1 MLCGYVVALTNSLL
15 SLKFISCQKGDGEQ
29 DSIAVKWAIFSPNPT
44 HFFSVFFCSIRCDAI
59 RYIDTMHKSACQ
71 KSQETFRDF
80 CFWHMKFNMLLHCTL
95 RVLGLTSIDNNL
107 SDYAMINHNLAFV
120 SMNYRKKQRTCY
132 FCSNFASVV

>member
-1 MLCGYVVALTNSLL
+1 MLKSISLENCFVQSWNVFLFWCSLAAWSIWQTLSFLVVRRCYAGMLSLTNSLL

-59 RYIDTMHKSACQ
+59 HYIDTMHKSACQ

-80 CFWHMKFNMLLHCTL
+80 CFWHMKFNMLLYCTL
-95 RVLGLTSIDNNL
+95 RVLGLFS
-107 SDYAMINHNLAFV
+107 
-120 SMNYRKKQRTCY
+120 
-132 FCSNFASVV
+132 

>member
-1 MLCGYVVALTNSLL
+1 MLCGYVVAYEL
-15 SLKFISCQKGDGEQ
+15 FIIVEIHFLPKRRREQ

-59 RYIDTMHKSACQ
+59 HYIDTMHKSACQ

-80 CFWHMKFNMLLHCTL
+80 CIWHMKFMLLHCTL

-107 SDYAMINHNLAFV
+107 SDYAIINHNLAFV

>member
-1 MLCGYVVALTNSLL
+1 MLCGYVVAYEL
-15 SLKFISCQKGDGEQ
+15 FIIVEIHFLPKRRREQ

-59 RYIDTMHKSACQ
+59 HYIDTMHKSACQ

-107 SDYAMINHNLAFV
+107 SDYAIINHNLAFV
-120 SMNYRKKQRTCY
+120 SMNYRKNNVLVTFVAILQ
-132 FCSNFASVV
+132 V